1 MTRPF
6 YISMDCRKAKHG
18 RPIKRHVTHHKV
30 NVVQED
36 HRLSFTKRAIQTFV
50 GDEEGAVTLD
60 FVVLTAAI
68 ALMSL
73 TFIPALRTTTTGV
86 ASDITTE
93 MQAIDPSDAATFV
106 AK

>member
-1 MTRPF
+1 
-6 YISMDCRKAKHG
+6 MDCHKAKHG
-18 RPIKRHVTHHKV
+18 HPIKGHVTHHKV
-30 NVVQED
+30 NVVPEH
-36 HRLSFTKRAIQTFV
+36 HRQSFTKTATQTFV

-73 TFIPALRTTTTGV
+73 TFIPALRNTTTGV

-93 MQAIDPSDAATFV
+93 LQAIDPSDAATFV